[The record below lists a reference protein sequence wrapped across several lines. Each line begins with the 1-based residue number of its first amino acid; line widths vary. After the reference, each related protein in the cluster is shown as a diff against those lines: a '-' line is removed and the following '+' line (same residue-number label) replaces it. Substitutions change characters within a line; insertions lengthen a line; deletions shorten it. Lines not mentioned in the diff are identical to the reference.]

1 MISKISRRGFVA
13 GGVGM
18 AGAFAMP
25 AIVRAQSGNP
35 IKIGHLA
42 PRTGPGAI
50 LGEWMFRGAE
60 LAVESINKA
69 GGVLGQPLELI
80 HEDSVNAATAAA
92 KAQRMIE
99 RDAVDMLCGEA
110 ITPYALA
117 ISEVAARNKV
127 IYLQTGANAN
137 DLRGR
142 HCNKYLFHVEAM
154 NSIYVNAIGTRLE
167 QEGRVQGKS
176 WYSLTADY
184 SHGIDLRDA
193 SRRFLDQQGGTYVGD
208 ELVPLDATDFSA
220 YLLKIRQARP
230 DVVVSNLA
238 AGQVPNFLKQFA
250 EYGLDIPL
258 IGFDMVMILTWAAGS
273 DGFGGVWPC
282 RWHYELKN
290 ESSRKFVKDFSAKYK
305 TKPEDLAWGDHVAVN
320 LLAQAMRE
328 TNSVTSDDLVAFF
341 ETEKELDIL
350 KDRPGYFRAWDHQLI
365 QEMYSMTKKPDGTFD
380 KAEDMLA
387 FGEAVPGPGGDLE
400 AMAATRQENP
410 CSL

>member
-1 MISKISRRGFVA
+1 MINKISRRGFVA
-13 GGVGM
+13 GGVGV

-25 AIVRAQSGNP
+25 AIARAQSGNP

-50 LGEWMFRGAE
+50 HGEWMFYGAE
-60 LAVESINKA
+60 LAVDNINKS
-69 GGVLGQPLELI
+69 GGVMGRPLELI
-80 HEDSVNAATAAA
+80 HEDSVNAPTAAA

-99 RDAVDMLCGEA
+99 RDGVDVLCGEA
-110 ITPYALA
+110 MTHHALA

-127 IYLQTGANAN
+127 IFLQTAANSN

-176 WYSLTADY
+176 WYSLTADF
-184 SHGIDLRDA
+184 SHGVDLRGA
-193 SRRFLDQQGGTYVGD
+193 SQRFLERQGGTFVGD

-238 AGQVPNFLKQFA
+238 AGQVANFLKQFA
-250 EYGLDIPL
+250 EYGLNIPL
-258 IGFDMVMILTWAAGS
+258 IGFDMIMVLAWAAGS
-273 DGFGGVWPC
+273 EGFGGVWPC

-290 ESSRKFVKDFSAKYK
+290 ESSRKFVKDFTARYN

-328 TNSVTSDDLVAFF
+328 TNSVASDDLVAFF
-341 ETEKELDIL
+341 ETEKKFDIL

-365 QEMYSMTKKPDGTFD
+365 QEMYTMTKKPDGTFD
-380 KAEDMLA
+380 KPEDMLT
-387 FGEAVPGPGGDLE
+387 FGAAVPGPNGDPQSL
-400 AMAATRQENP
+400 AATRQENP